1 VGFFLG
7 TQKCKVCKVRF
18 APYMMNNHWYGAGS
32 MCKQC
37 ARQHEFDER
46 AEKKNRRERKR
57 ESLEEYR
64 ANVRSS
70 TGTKAAASDAPLQP
84 TSSKSSR
91 SHRERDRQALAGVRR
106 EAMAAGVPVDKLP

>member
-70 TGTKAAASDAPLQP
+70 TGT
-84 TSSKSSR
+84 SSKSSR